1 LDAVFPKGLVD
12 APAIHTVGDLPLHH
26 KGAHVDRDNGVR
38 QLYVKDLQAVTVKE
52 IRDVVVEVLD
62 LADERV
68 EADEVVFVL
77 EKKQKGLKELLQ
89 GLLYVGGTVVRK
101 GEESEQVVL
110 VAIGI

>member
-1 LDAVFPKGLVD
+1 M
-12 APAIHTVGDLPLHH
+12 
-26 KGAHVDRDNGVR
+26 
-38 QLYVKDLQAVTVKE
+38 KDLQAVTVKE